1 MVGLLC
7 VSLFG
12 KGFVRKFGGSGL
24 KGECEGSITSVGLKS
39 LWLQVSGLKGLW
51 AVRGMDVSSVCGER
65 G

>member
-24 KGECEGSITSVGLKS
+24 KGECQGSITSVGLKS
-39 LWLQVSGLKGLW
+39 LWLQVSVWILGC
-51 AVRGMDVSSVCGER
+51 RSVSLVVFQVEPI
-65 G
+65 